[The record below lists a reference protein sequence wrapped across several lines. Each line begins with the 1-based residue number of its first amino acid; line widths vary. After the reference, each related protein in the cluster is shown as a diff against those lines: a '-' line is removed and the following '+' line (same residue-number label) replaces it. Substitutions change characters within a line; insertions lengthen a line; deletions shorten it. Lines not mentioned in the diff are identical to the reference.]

1 MHTLF
6 SSRCKGKEQG
16 FTLIEILVVILI
28 IGILA
33 SIAVPVFLNQRKK
46 SAEASMKSDLKNA
59 AAAMEQ
65 EMTQNGGKY
74 PSSIPIYDKQ
84 SANNQIFL
92 DSTKSS
98 ANSYCLQ
105 ARNTNYAELK
115 LAYSSMEGGLLA
127 DGTSCSASA
136 VSGTTNV
143 AAIADKKVLV
153 VDSQGGASNAN
164 AGLTAAGITKVDH
177 IPNGTLTLDKAQ
189 TYDIV
194 VLVGSAWAPNGNDVN
209 VARTYYDG
217 GGKIF
222 TDGNDGNSWN
232 VPMIASS
239 VARQS
244 NSTNFMQVEISPTY
258 NEGLN
263 PSFPYTFKAS
273 SFDSRDTWQC
283 AKTATPGSVII
294 ADSVDPQASNERCL
308 TMLGQSNGKGR
319 WLHIAMFAYPQD
331 YGSPETNSTVAGF
344 KWLAQ

>member
-1 MHTLF
+1 MHSIF
-6 SSRCKGKEQG
+6 SPRRKSKESG

-46 SAEASMKSDLKNA
+46 SVEAGMKSDLKNA
-59 AAAMEQ
+59 ASAMEQ

-105 ARNTNYAELK
+105 ARNTSYAELK
-115 LAYSSMEGGLLA
+115 FSYSSMEGGLLA
-127 DGTSCSASA
+127 DGAACSASA
-136 VSGTTNV
+136 VSGPTNIV
-143 AAIADKKVLV
+143 AIADKKALV

-164 AGLTAAGITKVDH
+164 AGLSAAGITKVDH
-177 IPNGTLTLDKAQ
+177 IPNGTLTLAKAQ

-209 VARTYYDG
+209 VAKTYYAG
-217 GGKIF
+217 GGKVF

-244 NSTNFMQVEISPTY
+244 DSTNFMKVEVNPTY
-258 NEGLN
+258 NEGLS

-283 AKTATPGSVII
+283 AKTATSGTVII
-294 ADSVDPQASNERCL
+294 ADSVDPQAPAERCL
-308 TMLGQSNGKGR
+308 TMLGQSSGQGR
-319 WLHIAMFAYPQD
+319 WLHIAMFAYPED
-331 YGSPETNSTVAGF
+331 YATPETNSTVAGF

>member
-6 SSRCKGKEQG
+6 SPAGKGKESG
-16 FTLIEILVVILI
+16 FTLIELLVVILI

-33 SIAVPVFLNQRKK
+33 AVAVPVFLNQRKK

-59 AAAMEQ
+59 ASAMEQ

-84 SANNQIFL
+84 SSNNQIFL
-92 DSTKSS
+92 DSSKSS

-105 ARNTNYAELK
+105 ARNTNYAELNFS
-115 LAYSSMEGGLLA
+115 YSSMEGGLLA
-127 DGTSCSASA
+127 DGMSCSASA
-136 VSGTTNV
+136 VSGPTNI
-143 AAIADKKVLV
+143 AAIAEKKVLV
-153 VDSQGGASNAN
+153 VDSQGGAANAN

-177 IPNGTLTLDKAQ
+177 IPNGTLTLDNAKS
-189 TYDIV
+189 YDIV

-209 VARTYYDG
+209 VAKTYYEQ

-222 TDGNDGNSWN
+222 TDGNDASSWS
-232 VPMIASS
+232 VPMIASTVS
-239 VARQS
+239 RQS
-244 NSTNFMQVEISPTY
+244 NSTNYMQVEVNPTY

-273 SFDSRDTWQC
+273 TFDSRDTWQC
-283 AKTATPGSVII
+283 AKTATPGAVII
-294 ADSVDPQASNERCL
+294 ADSVDPQVPSERCL
-308 TMLGQSNGKGR
+308 TMLGQTSGQGR
-319 WLHIAMFAYPQD
+319 WLHIAMFAYPQN
-331 YGSPETNSTVAGF
+331 YGTPETNSTVSGF